1 MSIGS
6 PSFCEAT
13 EELLIRPEVP
23 DGDQWRIAALH
34 KLLSA
39 RLTADYECDK
49 IEVERVQELI
59 DFICIN

>member
-1 MSIGS
+1 MDGGQAGAVAALKESM
-6 PSFCEAT
+6 
-13 EELLIRPEVP
+13 RPEVP